1 MSTCVFLPGTLCD
14 EKIFR
19 HQTSLFKPN
28 KVLDLRHSES
38 LSDMIELVNRVEEEK
53 FILIGFSMGGYVAQE
68 FALKYPDRVE
78 KLIIIASSSEGYP
91 EKERQIVTSSLE
103 VIKKGPFK
111 GITDKRLREYL
122 HPKSYEN
129 EEIRNTIQEMAG
141 PDAKEVYLRQLKAT
155 LERRNLTE
163 EIKTL
168 KMPAMF
174 VAGADDHIVSALSIE
189 RPLSAKTKFEMI
201 EECGHF
207 VPLEKADELNRL
219 IYDFIQRVI

>member
-1 MSTCVFLPGTLCD
+1 MAPFVFLPGTLCD
-14 EKIFR
+14 ERIFR
-19 HQTSLFKPN
+19 EQTSFFKPN

-38 LSDMIELVNRVEEEK
+38 LSNMIELVNQVEDEK
-53 FILIGFSMGGYVAQE
+53 FVLVGFSMGGYVAQE
-68 FALKYPDRVE
+68 FALQYPERVE

-103 VIKKGPFK
+103 IIKKGPFK

-129 EEIRNTIQEMAG
+129 AEIKNLIQEMAG

-155 LERRNLTE
+155 LERRNLTN
-163 EIKTL
+163 EIKEL

-174 VAGADDHIVSALSIE
+174 VAGADDHIVSAISIE
-189 RPLSAKTKFEMI
+189 RPLSAKTHFEMI

-207 VPLEKADELNRL
+207 VPLEKASELNRL
-219 IYDFIQRVI
+219 IYNFIST